1 MHHNTRPRC
10 VGLCDGEVVE
20 AWSARPTSRWSRPT
34 PSRTRRREEEEEE
47 RGQIPTLTCCYLAT
61 DLWTVLLR
69 GLGAGLTRGGRL
81 GVSSLQ
87 GGGEGE
93 RGKTEK
99 KERGR
104 EEEKKRGKGRFDSQA

>member
-1 MHHNTRPRC
+1 MEQANTEPN
-10 VGLCDGEVVE
+10 
-20 AWSARPTSRWSRPT
+20 
-34 PSRTRRREEEEEE
+34 EEERGEEEE

-87 GGGEGE
+87 GGGSERGKDRKVREGE
-93 RGKTEK
+93 RGGKEK
-99 KERGR
+99 G
-104 EEEKKRGKGRFDSQA
+104 